1 MKITKSHL
9 KQIIIEELNEVL
21 PARLKEP
28 WSQGTSGGE
37 ETLRRLAYKS
47 AFGRKKLE
55 PVGLE
60 AEEDETDLLI
70 AFQQLFDGWQPQTK
84 EGARYKKE
92 LKLALRSATP
102 AKD

>member
-1 MKITKSHL
+1 MKITKSQL
-9 KQIIIEELNEVL
+9 KQIIREELSEAPVL
-21 PARLKEP
+21 PRTHTLGSKGEDILNRLRMKG
-28 WSQGTSGGE
+28 S
-37 ETLRRLAYKS
+37 
-47 AFGRKKLE
+47 FGRRE
-55 PVGLE
+55 PPTPE